1 MAATKAAL
9 AYAFALLG
17 VMVVIAP
24 SAFADD
30 ADLKKQVHQI
40 ASLCVGIFNK
50 QDAAGVAA
58 LFATSA
64 IVVNPSGPQTDV
76 VKFAEGLFTEGL
88 NHIDAKVDQVWASE
102 PDTCIGMGQ
111 AGLHRQAKG
120 AMGINFAIAGP
131 PDPMKPKVLI
141 YEPVGEE
148 LKLVAVEWLIP
159 LTPETKEAPVLF
171 GQKFMGPMEGYE
183 PLIPQQFVH
192 YDLHA
197 WIFAEKPNPAR
208 HVRGHQPGREVR
220 WVPL

>member
-1 MAATKAAL
+1 MAAMKAAL
-9 AYAFALLG
+9 AYALALLG

-40 ASLCVGIFNK
+40 ASLC
-50 QDAAGVAA
+50 AGVAA
-58 LFATSA
+58 LFATNA
-64 IVVNPSGPQTDV
+64 IVVSPSGPQTDV

-88 NHIDAKVDQVWASE
+88 NHIDAKVDQVWALG
-102 PDTCIGMGQ
+102 PDTGIGMGQ

-131 PDPMKPKVLI
+131 PDFMKPNVLI
-141 YEPVGEE
+141 YEPVGKE
-148 LKLVAVEWLIP
+148 LKLVAVEWLVP
-159 LTPETKEAPVLF
+159 LTPQTKERPSLF
-171 GQKFMGPMEGYE
+171 GEKFMGPMEGHE

-197 WIFAEKPNPAR
+197 WISACSPRPTR
-208 HVRGHQPGREVR
+208 T
-220 WVPL
+220 